1 MKSYAPAGQT
11 YLPYQLTGI
20 GFAAERDAALIADEM
35 GLGKTI
41 QAIGLLN
48 TRLDLERVL
57 VVCPAGLRINW
68 RRELDAWLVNPL
80 VEVQIVSWDGLHK
93 LNSGYAWD
101 CIIADEAHYAKNR
114 EARRSRALMSLRS
127 RVRVALTG
135 TPILNRPIELW
146 AILHWLRPDL
156 WPEKS
161 FWPFVRR
168 YCGAKLT
175 WVPQR
180 GSSRRRRAWDTSGAS
195 HLDELAGHL
204 RHLMIRRLKA
214 DVLLELPAKRRQ
226 IVELDT
232 RMDRELRDKMI
243 AMEARLDYEAQA
255 RGLEDAVSVAWQ
267 DMAGLRHDMAR
278 AKLPAAVD
286 FLADAATGSGKL
298 VVMAHHRDVL
308 ESLQRELGDFRPV
321 LIYGG
326 MTDRARQ
333 AAVDAFQQRGEVR
346 VFLGQIQAAGVGITL
361 TAASHVAFV
370 ELEWTPGLM
379 SQAEDRC
386 HRIGQH
392 DAVLVQ
398 HLVLPGSLDARLAKT
413 LVAKQRVIDK
423 TLNQ

>member
-1 MKSYAPAGQT
+1 MKIYAPAGQT
-11 YLPYQLTGI
+11 YLPYQTTGI
-20 GFAAERDAALIADEM
+20 EFAANRDAALIADEM

-114 EARRSRALMSLRS
+114 EARRSRALMSLRA

-146 AILHWLRPDL
+146 NILHWLRPDL

-161 FWPFVRR
+161 FWPYARR
-168 YCGAKLT
+168 YCAAH
-175 WVPQR
+175 R
-180 GSSRRRRAWDTSGAS
+180 GPFGWDFGGAS

-214 DVLLELPAKRRQ
+214 DVLTELPAKRRQ

-232 RMDRELRDKMI
+232 RMDRELRDKMA

-286 FLADAATGSGKL
+286 FLADAAIGSGKL

-308 ESLQRELGDFRPV
+308 ESLQRELEDFRPV

-326 MTDRARQ
+326 MTDKARQ
-333 AAVDAFQQRGEVR
+333 EAVDGFQRRGEVR
-346 VFLGQIQAAGVGITL
+346 IFLGQIQAAGVGITL